1 MDIGAWLRGLG
12 LEQYARAFSD
22 NAIDSETLAALTGD
36 DLRELGV
43 AAIGHRKRLLAAIA
57 ALGLPRPST
66 TPRTEAIGLPTQPQ
80 PVAPTPSGGERRHL
94 TVMFVDLVG
103 STELSRRLDP
113 EEMRE
118 VIRAYHDTVA
128 GEIAT
133 LDGYVA
139 KLMGDG
145 VLVYFGWPQSHEDDA
160 ERSVRAALAI
170 VGAVARLASPAGKA
184 LAARIGIATGLVVVG
199 DLIGEG
205 AAQEA
210 AVVGET
216 PNLAARLQSL
226 AEPGGV
232 VIAQGTRT
240 LLSGLF
246 DLADLGTH
254 DLKGYSEPVRAW
266 RVVRKGAA
274 ESRFEALHGRWL
286 TPLVGR
292 EQELALLLERWR
304 RTKEGE
310 GQVVLVSG
318 EAGIGKSRI
327 TEVLRERLMAD
338 DHIRLRFQCSP
349 YHTNS
354 ALYPI
359 IEHLERAAGFERNDG
374 PEVRLTKLET
384 LMGLAGANLAEAVP
398 LIAALLGVP
407 AGDHYPPLAMSPERQ
422 KDRTLQTL
430 ADQAIGLSVTKPV
443 LMIVEDAHWIDP
455 TTQESVDLTIGRA
468 EGARLLV
475 VVTGRPE
482 YRPNWLGRG
491 NATTVVLNRL
501 SKRQGVELVEG
512 VMGGISLPSEVL
524 DQVVAKTDG
533 VPLFVEELTR
543 MVTESGIL
551 REQDGRYV
559 LDGPLPPL
567 AIPATLHDSLMA
579 RLDRLAPA
587 KEVAQAGA
595 AIGRTFRHDLLAA
608 VLTRP
613 DADLRAALEQLV
625 DAGLVFRQGTGTD
638 AAYTFKHALV
648 QDAAHGSLLKSQRQR
663 LHARIATMM
672 EKQFP
677 EEAAAA
683 AEVVAQHYAEGGLD
697 ESAVEWWARAG
708 RQAFERSMNVE
719 AIASLRKALAILDAR
734 SDRVGTQELELDILI
749 ALGAAVTAVHGYA
762 SAETQ
767 RIARRAREVCRDVR
781 DVDRVIP
788 VLYGEWSTLAG
799 LGQYD
804 EADNVAKELAQ
815 FLMETSSNQ
824 FNYIPSV
831 MLAYVH
837 MLRGNLKDSD
847 YFYELAQSQYVCNDG
862 YDVASKLTEHPGA
875 LIHTL
880 WTQTKL
886 CLGQY
891 DIAYKSML
899 TSIEQTTQS
908 RHVNSIGLT
917 KCFAAF
923 HLLERGLFDEAL
935 KTCDDANN
943 YAVENSLTIWQ
954 AANLVIKG
962 LVISRLDRNA
972 NGVEIARQGLS
983 DWLATGTKGQAAQL
997 QSYFVQACLF
1007 GGRIEEAETALRA
1020 AFEIANETGEKWYS
1034 AELYRLQGDAR
1045 LAQRPALSSEAEACY
1060 QSALNLSRD
1069 QHAKTFELR
1078 AAMSLARLWAERGE
1092 RQRAHDLLAPVYSWF
1107 TEGLGT
1113 RDLVEAKA
1121 LLDVLH

>member
-1 MDIGAWLRGLG
+1 MWDFTSWLASLG
-12 LEQYARAFSD
+12 LEKYAATFAA
-22 NAIDSETLAALTGD
+22 NEIDAAAVPDLTD
-36 DLRELGV
+36 DHLKE
-43 AAIGHRKRLLAAIA
+43 
-57 ALGLPRPST
+57 LGLPLGARLKLLKAIKALNST
-66 TPRTEAIGLPTQPQ
+66 SEVSAPAPRGEAEQRQ
-80 PVAPTPSGGERRHL
+80 L

-103 STELSRRLDP
+103 STELSLKLDP
-113 EEMRE
+113 EELRDLLRAYQDATARE
-118 VIRAYHDTVA
+118 VGRY
-128 GEIAT
+128 GG
-133 LDGYVA
+133 LVA
-139 KLMGDG
+139 KFMGDG
-145 VLVYFGWPQSHEDDA
+145 VLVYFGYPQAHEDDA
-160 ERSVRAALAI
+160 VRAIYAGLA
-170 VGAVARLASPAGKA
+170 VVRAVKRLGKRI
-184 LAARIGIATGLVVVG
+184 LAAHGVRLRARVGIATGVVVVG
-199 DLIGEG
+199 DLVG
-205 AAQEA
+205 AGGAEVG
-210 AVVGET
+210 AVTGET
-216 PNLAARLQSL
+216 PNLAFRLQGLARSGEVVAADRTRSL
-226 AEPGGV
+226 AGEAFTYEAPEE
-232 VIAQGTRT
+232 R
-240 LLSGLF
+240 S
-246 DLADLGTH
+246 
-254 DLKGYSEPVRAW
+254 LKGFPEPVKLW
-266 RVVRKGAA
+266 RVLGPSGA

-304 RTKEGE
+304 RAKESE

-359 IEHLERAAGFERNDG
+359 IEHLERAAGFERDDG
-374 PEVRLTKLET
+374 PEVRLTKLEA
-384 LMGLAGANLAEAVP
+384 LMGLAGANFAEAVP

-407 AGDHYPPLAMSPERQ
+407 TGDRYPPLAMSPERQ
-422 KDRTLQTL
+422 KDRTLATL
-430 ADQAIGLSVTKPV
+430 ADQVIGLSATKPV

-455 TTQESVDLTIGRA
+455 TTQEWVDLTIGRA

-482 YRPNWLGRG
+482 YRPNWLGRP

-501 SKRQGVELVEG
+501 SKRQGAELVEG
-512 VMGGISLPSEVL
+512 VTGGISLPSEVL

-543 MVTESGIL
+543 MVMESGIL

-608 VLTRP
+608 VLTRS

-638 AAYTFKHALV
+638 ATYTFKHALV

-663 LHARIATMM
+663 LHARIAAVL
-672 EKQFP
+672 ENQFP
-677 EEAAAA
+677 EEAATAP
-683 AEVVAQHYAEGGLD
+683 EVVAQHYAEGGLD
-697 ESAVEWWARAG
+697 ESAVEWWTRAG

-719 AIASLRKALAILDAR
+719 AIASLGKALATLDAR

-749 ALGAAVTAVHGYA
+749 ALGAALTAVQGYA

-767 RIARRAREVCRDVR
+767 RIVRRAREVCRGVR
-781 DVDRVIP
+781 DLDRVIP
-788 VLYGEWSTLAG
+788 VLYGEWSTLLG

-804 EADNVAKELAQ
+804 DADNVAKELAQ
-815 FLMETSSNQ
+815 FLVETSFNQ
-824 FNYIPSV
+824 FNYIHNF
-831 MLAYVH
+831 MLAYTH
-837 MLRGNLKDSD
+837 MMRGHLKDSD
-847 YFYELAQSQYVCNDG
+847 HFSELAQSQYVCDDG
-862 YDVASKLTEHPGA
+862 YDVAFKLTEHPGA
-875 LIHTL
+875 LIHTN
-880 WTQTKL
+880 WMQTKL

-891 DIAYKSML
+891 EMAYKSML
-899 TSIEQTTQS
+899 ISIEQTTQS
-908 RHVNSIGLT
+908 RHVNSIGYT
-917 KCFAAF
+917 KLVAAC

-935 KTCDDANN
+935 KACDDAIN
-943 YAVENSLTIWQ
+943 YAVENSLTTWRAGSLI
-954 AANLVIKG
+954 IKG
-962 LVISRLDRNA
+962 LVVSRLDRNA
-972 NGVEIARQGLS
+972 NGVEMARQGLS
-983 DWLATGTKGQAAQL
+983 DWLARGTKFQAAQML
-997 QSYFVQACLF
+997 SYFVQACLF
-1007 GGRIEEAETALRA
+1007 GGRIDEAEAALQA

-1034 AELYRLQGDAR
+1034 AELYRLQGEAR
-1045 LAQRPALSSEAEACY
+1045 LAQRPALSSQAEACY
-1060 QSALNLSRD
+1060 QRALNLSRE

-1092 RQRAHDLLAPVYSWF
+1092 RQRAHDLLAPIYGWF
-1107 TEGLGT
+1107 TGGLGA

-1121 LLDVLH
+1121 LLDVLR

>member
-1 MDIGAWLRGLG
+1 MDIEAWLRSLGLG
-12 LEQYARAFSD
+12 QYARAFSD
-22 NAIDSETLAALTGD
+22 NAIDAETLATLTGD

-57 ALGLPRPST
+57 ALGSPGPPPIPRP
-66 TPRTEAIGLPTQPQ
+66 EAIDPPTQPQ
-80 PVAPTPSGGERRHL
+80 PVVAAPSGAERRHL

-113 EEMRE
+113 EEMRD

-128 GEIAT
+128 GEIEPFG
-133 LDGYVA
+133 GYVA

-170 VGAVARLASPAGKA
+170 VGAVARLASPTGKA

-226 AEPGGV
+226 AEPDGV
-232 VIAQGTRT
+232 VIAQGTRV

-254 DLKGYSEPVRAW
+254 DLKGYTEPVRAW
-266 RVVRKGAA
+266 RVVRKGVA

-304 RTKEGE
+304 RAKEGE

-327 TEVLRERLMAD
+327 TEVLRERLMED

-359 IEHLERAAGFERNDG
+359 IEHLERAAGFERDDRS
-374 PEVRLTKLET
+374 EVRLTKLEA
-384 LMGLAGANLAEAVP
+384 LVGLAGANLAEAVP

-407 AGDHYPPLAMSPERQ
+407 TGDRYPPLAMSPERQ
-422 KDRTLQTL
+422 KDRTLATL
-430 ADQAIGLSVTKPV
+430 AEQAIGLSATKPV

-468 EGARLLV
+468 EGARLLL

-482 YRPNWLGRG
+482 YRPNWLGRP

-501 SKRQGVELVEG
+501 SKRQGAELVEG
-512 VMGGISLPSEVL
+512 VMGGIALPSEVL

-559 LDGPLPPL
+559 LNAPLPPL

-595 AIGRTFRHDLLAA
+595 AIGRTFRHDLLTA
-608 VLTRP
+608 VLTRSN
-613 DADLRAALEQLV
+613 ADLRAALEQLV

-638 AAYTFKHALV
+638 VTYTFKHALV

-663 LHARIATMM
+663 LHARIAAVL
-672 EKQFP
+672 EQQFP

-683 AEVVAQHYAEGGLD
+683 PEVVAQHYAEGGLE
-697 ESAVEWWARAG
+697 ESAVERWARAG
-708 RQAFERSMNVE
+708 RQAFERCMNVE
-719 AIASLRKALAILDAR
+719 AIASLGKALAILDAR
-734 SDRVGTQELELDILI
+734 SDQGGTKELELDILI

-762 SAETQ
+762 STETQ
-767 RIARRAREVCRDVR
+767 RVVRRAREVCRGVR

-804 EADNVAKELAQ
+804 EADNVTEELAQ
-815 FLMETSSNQ
+815 FLTETSSNQ
-824 FNYIPSV
+824 FNYIHSV
-831 MLAYVH
+831 MFAFVH
-837 MLRGNLKDSD
+837 MMRGNLKDSD
-847 YFYELAQSQYVCNDG
+847 RFYEMAQSQYVRSDVN
-862 YDVASKLTEHPGA
+862 DVASKLTEHPGA
-875 LIHTL
+875 LIHAF
-880 WTQTKL
+880 WMQTKI

-891 DIAYKSML
+891 DMAYKSML
-899 TSIEQTTQS
+899 IAIEQTTQS

-917 KCFAAF
+917 KCYAAF
-923 HLLERGLFDEAL
+923 ILLERGHFEEAL
-935 KTCDDANN
+935 RACDDAIN
-943 YAVENSLTIWQ
+943 YAVENSLMIWQ
-954 AANLVIKG
+954 TITLVIKG
-962 LVISRLDRNA
+962 LAMNRLDRNA
-972 NGVEIARQGLS
+972 SGVEMARQGLS
-983 DWLATGTKGQAAQL
+983 DWLATGIKVQAAQM
-997 QSYFVQACLF
+997 QSYFAQACLF
-1007 GGRIEEAETALRA
+1007 EGRIEEAETALRA
-1020 AFEIANETGEKWYS
+1020 GFEVANETGEKWYS

-1045 LAQRPALSSEAEACY
+1045 LAQRPALSSQAEDCY
-1060 QSALNLSRD
+1060 WRALNLSRE

-1078 AAMSLARLWAERGE
+1078 AATSLARLWAERGE
-1092 RQRAHDLLAPVYSWF
+1092 RQRAHDLLAPIYGWF

-1113 RDLVEAKA
+1113 RDLVEAKT
-1121 LLDVLH
+1121 LLDVVR